1 MVGDAADIDKHNRDA
16 ERFLKRA
23 SGTVIV
29 VLLEY
34 FLLSFSVY
42 SASGA
47 LKCQISWNFY
57 ISCSFKI
64 LTKTF
69 TVAVMRNLLNDSFM
83 LILVRN
89 FYRLVCF
96 YQTDCPLV

>member
-34 FLLSFSVY
+34 FLAFIFRVFCLWSV
-42 SASGA
+42 
-47 LKCQISWNFY
+47 KMPNFME
-57 ISCSFKI
+57 FLHI
-64 LTKTF
+64 LQF
-69 TVAVMRNLLNDSFM
+69 
-83 LILVRN
+83 
-89 FYRLVCF
+89 
-96 YQTDCPLV
+96 